1 MPSPKTRTQPANS
14 AALQRGTPQRAR
26 AAHRVQDLLTAA
38 RQVFS
43 EHGYQGA
50 TMAMIAQATGVSEAT
65 VFTYFAGKRE
75 LCIQV
80 ITDWYADISSALERD
95 VPQLSSVHA
104 KVSHVVR
111 AHLVTLLADG
121 SGLCALVLS
130 EGRAAEPELAAVITD
145 CKRRYTAPL
154 MHTLAEGQ
162 AQGLVRQ
169 DMPLRLLRD
178 LVYGSMEHVLWDA
191 ITTLK
196 RPRIDSTA
204 EQLTEL
210 IWSAIAP
217 RDASLS
223 ALMRLRDE
231 VTQALRHAT
240 AAEAAPATAPATA
253 QATTQHPTR
262 HR

>member
-1 MPSPKTRTQPANS
+1 MPSTQTRTKPVAS
-14 AALQRGTPQRAR
+14 AALQRSTPRQAR
-26 AAHRVQDLLTAA
+26 SAHRVQDLLAAA

-43 EHGYQGA
+43 AHGYQGA
-50 TMAMIAQATGVSEAT
+50 TTAMIAQAAGVSEAT

-80 ITDWYADISSALERD
+80 ITDWYGDISAALERD
-95 VPQLSSVHA
+95 VPPLPSVQA

-130 EGRAAEPELAAVITD
+130 EGRAAEPELAAVIAD

-154 MHTLAEGQ
+154 MHALAEGQ
-162 AQGLVRQ
+162 AQGQVRR

-196 RPRIDSTA
+196 RPRIDTTA

-217 RDASLS
+217 RDASLN

-231 VTQALRHAT
+231 VTQALRHANVHT
-240 AAEAAPATAPATA
+240 DAA
-253 QATTQHPTR
+253 QACAQPHQPTQQR
-262 HR
+262 